1 MKPKQVKL
9 EVQIQHANTYEQLTL
24 EQLEELQEST
34 LQSEVVTQHSIREQP
49 PPGGNSKSG
58 SLPVEQWSSPHKGA
72 SATSE
77 RPKSGK
83 KTIESSKTKQPVG
96 KVPEPP
102 TTVAIKTTD
111 IKQHDMLASEPKTD
125 KTSCPST
132 ESNPPAQK
140 TKSEKPTNK
149 KPPSKP
155 VDSKKNEPKNPTK
168 TPTSKEDS
176 KKSEPK
182 NPPKTSTSKEDSKKK
197 ESSKKN
203 SKSSKDP
210 LKTSSRSI
218 SPPVPPSSDDV
229 GNPTSEACAIM

>member
-9 EVQIQHANTYEQLTL
+9 EVQIQNANTYEQLTL

-58 SLPVEQWSSPHKGA
+58 SLPVEQWSSPHKEA
-72 SATSE
+72 SATE
-77 RPKSGK
+77 QRPKSGK
-83 KTIESSKTKQPVG
+83 KAIESSETKQPVG
-96 KVPEPP
+96 KVPEPS
-102 TTVAIKTTD
+102 TTVAIKT
-111 IKQHDMLASEPKTD
+111 IASEPKAD
-125 KTSCPST
+125 KTSSPST
-132 ESNPPAQK
+132 KSNPPAQK
-140 TKSEKPTNK
+140 TKSGKPANK
-149 KPPSKP
+149 KPPSQP
-155 VDSKKNEPKNPTK
+155 VDSKKNEQKNPTK

-218 SPPVPPSSDDV
+218 SPPVPPSSDDA

>member
-9 EVQIQHANTYEQLTL
+9 EVQIQNANTYEQLTL

-58 SLPVEQWSSPHKGA
+58 SLPVEQWSSPHKET
-72 SATSE
+72 SATE
-77 RPKSGK
+77 QRPKSGK
-83 KTIESSKTKQPVG
+83 KAIESSETKQPVG
-96 KVPEPP
+96 KIPEPP

-111 IKQHDMLASEPKTD
+111 IKQHEILASEPKAVKKSSPT
-125 KTSCPST
+125 K
-132 ESNPPAQK
+132 SNPPAQK
-140 TKSEKPTNK
+140 TKSEKATNK
-149 KPPSKP
+149 KLPSQP
-155 VDSKKNEPKNPTK
+155 VDSKKNEQKNPTK
-168 TPTSKEDS
+168 TSTSKEAS

-182 NPPKTSTSKEDSKKK
+182 NPPKTSTSKEDSKNK